1 MTTRT
6 YTADNRKYVSGWPG
20 GPYGDFFTKSQTG
33 ENSPSYPTVL
43 RDNAYDMYCR
53 FYDSSTFLLTL
64 KRTGYQTQYE
74 YWWKTRYA
82 VPTPSLTW
90 TSNDTIKLT
99 NKLAAKVR
107 DHNLNAAN
115 FLVESDKTVQMLGTM
130 IYRIAVAAHYVRRG
144 DLSDAAKILVDQRHF
159 TQDVNGKKQFLDRIR
174 SLEQQEKM
182 SKRRKKR
189 AKYVGKTLADLWLEL
204 QYGWKPL
211 ISDLHEAAYA
221 YEAIV
226 NKPHV
231 QTFRVARKII
241 AETIHTG
248 SASRPIVGTARI
260 TIRKGYIAR
269 MTQEPSVIHSLQLD
283 NVLGAAWEWTKL
295 SFLVDWVIP
304 IQQFIDASY
313 ARRTLK
319 FDKCVVS
326 TKTTQ
331 VGGISALWSGYK
343 PLQTKT
349 GFQPTTI
356 DKQINFKREVLTN
369 LPRIPPP
376 KAKDFASVAS
386 MLHIANAT
394 ALLSQVVLSNRHQPN
409 DLSVGRVVKFKL
421 HRDD

>member
-1 MTTRT
+1 MTTRV
-6 YTADNRKYVSGWPG
+6 YTADNRKYVQGWPG
-20 GPYGDFFTKSQTG
+20 GPYGDYFTKSQTG
-33 ENSPSYPTVL
+33 DNSPMYPEVL
-43 RDNAYDMYCR
+43 RDNTYDMYCR

-64 KRTGYQTQYE
+64 TRVGYQTQYE
-74 YWWKTRYA
+74 YWFKTKYA
-82 VPTPSLTW
+82 IPTPSLTW

-107 DHNLNAAN
+107 DHNLNLAN
-115 FLVESDKTVQMLGTM
+115 FLVESDKTVKMIGTM
-130 IYRIAVAAHYVRRG
+130 VYRLAVAVHYVRRG
-144 DLSDAAKILVDQRHF
+144 DLSDAARILLDQRSY
-159 TQDVNGKKQFLDRIR
+159 TQDVKGKKTFLDRIKT
-174 SLEQQEKM
+174 LEQQEKM

-189 AKYVGKTLADLWLEL
+189 AGYVGKTLADLWLEL

-211 ISDLHEAAYA
+211 QSDLHEAAYA

-248 SASRPIVGTARI
+248 SPTRPVVGTSRI

-269 MTQEPSVIHSLQLD
+269 MTQEPTVIQTLSLD
-283 NVLGAAWEWTKL
+283 NVLGAAYEATKL
-295 SFLVDWVIP
+295 SFLIDWVIP
-304 IQQFIDASY
+304 IQQFIDASH
-313 ARRTLK
+313 ARRVLK

-331 VGGISALWSGYK
+331 VGGISAIWSGYK
-343 PLQTKT
+343 PLQIKT

-386 MLHIANAT
+386 LLHIANAT
-394 ALLSQVVLSNRHQPN
+394 ALLSQVVLSSHHRTN

-421 HRDD
+421 GRDD